1 MLSFSEKVRHPCQ
14 FFIHLASL
22 IKGTLC
28 GKYCVRML
36 GQGWQILV
44 PEPPLANYSHGR
56 HHQQWNWCRSHS
68 FGVFLARICWL
79 IIVRDHMEVNKVT
92 DGWDREMN
100 KFERYQ
106 RNGRDGTASVT
117 ECWLGMKSCW
127 AKSRMASRFL
137 TWSAWWMVI

>member
-1 MLSFSEKVRHPCQ
+1 
-14 FFIHLASL
+14 
-22 IKGTLC
+22 
-28 GKYCVRML
+28 
-36 GQGWQILV
+36 
-44 PEPPLANYSHGR
+44 
-56 HHQQWNWCRSHS
+56 
-68 FGVFLARICWL
+68 
-79 IIVRDHMEVNKVT
+79 MEVNKVT

-137 TWSAWWMVI
+137 T